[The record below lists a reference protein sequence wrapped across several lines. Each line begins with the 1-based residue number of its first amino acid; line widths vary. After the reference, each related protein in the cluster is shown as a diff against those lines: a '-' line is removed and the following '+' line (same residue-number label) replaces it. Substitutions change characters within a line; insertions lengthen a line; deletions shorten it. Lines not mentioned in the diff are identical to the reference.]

1 MKNYGNSF
9 VGGREAIDAG
19 KVPVWLSVD
28 EQFPAGCTFSASD
41 KGKTYPIGTAVYVGA
56 MGEVARTYNESSTL
70 TEGQTVTGLLLED
83 VVVGENGATGTIV
96 TKGQIL
102 ASRAAKLSAS
112 VEGALANRITFVKE
126 A

>member
-9 VGGREAIDAG
+9 VGGREAVDAG

-28 EQFPAGCTFSASD
+28 EQFPAGCTFPASS
-41 KGKTYPIGTAVYVGA
+41 KGTTYPIGTAVYVA
-56 MGEVARTYNESSTL
+56 SMGGQATVYTSSTAL
-70 TEGQTVTGLLLED
+70 SDGQTVTGLLLED
-83 VVVGENGATGTIV
+83 VTVGDNGATGAIV

-102 ASRAAKLSAS
+102 ASRAAGLSAS
-112 VEGALANRITFVKE
+112 VKAALANRISFVEE

>member
-9 VGGREAIDAG
+9 NGGRESLDGG

-28 EQFPAGCTFSASD
+28 EQFPAGCTFEASD
-41 KGKTYPIGTAVYVGA
+41 KGKVYPIGTAVYVSS
-56 MGEVARTYNESSTL
+56 MGGKATVYESSTTL
-70 TEGQTVTGLLLED
+70 SEGQSVTGLLLEE
-83 VVVGENGATGTIV
+83 VVVGANGGSGTIV

-112 VEGALANRITFVKE
+112 VKAALANRITFVEE

>member
-28 EQFPAGCTFSASD
+28 EQFPGGCTFPASD
-41 KGKTYPIGTAVYVGA
+41 KGKTYPIGTAVYVSEMGA
-56 MGEVARTYNESSTL
+56 QARVYTGDMALSD
-70 TEGQTVTGLLLED
+70 GQTVTGLLLED
-83 VVVGENGATGTIV
+83 VVVGENGATGAIV

>member
-9 VGGREAIDAG
+9 VGGRESAYSG

-28 EQFPAGCTFSASD
+28 EQFPAGCTFEATEA
-41 KGKTYPIGTAVYVGA
+41 GKTYPIGTAVYVSS
-56 MGEVARTYNESSTL
+56 MGGKATVYTDSTAL
-70 TEGQTVTGLLLED
+70 TDGQVVTGLLLED
-83 VVVGENGATGTIV
+83 VVVGANGGTGTIV

-102 ASRAAKLSAS
+102 ASRAAKLSAT
-112 VEGALANRITFVKE
+112 VKAALANRITFVKE

>member
-9 VGGREAIDAG
+9 NGGRESLDGG

-28 EQFPAGCTFSASD
+28 EQFPAGCTFEASD
-41 KGKTYPIGTAVYVGA
+41 NGKVYPIGTAVYVSS
-56 MGEVARTYNESSTL
+56 MGGKATVYESSTTL
-70 TEGQTVTGLLLED
+70 GEGQSVTGLLLEE
-83 VVVGENGATGTIV
+83 VVVGANGGSGTIV

-112 VEGALANRITFVKE
+112 VKAALANRITFVEE

>member
-28 EQFPAGCTFSASD
+28 EQFPAGCTFPASLA
-41 KGKTYPIGTAVYVGA
+41 GTTYPIGTAIYVASMGGEATVY
-56 MGEVARTYNESSTL
+56 TSSTAL
-70 TEGQTVTGLLLED
+70 AEGQTVTGLLLED
-83 VVVGENGATGTIV
+83 VTVGANGGSGTIV

-102 ASRAAKLSAS
+102 ASRAASLSAS
-112 VEGALANRITFVKE
+112 VKAALANRITFVEE

>member
-1 MKNYGNSF
+1 MKNYENTF
-9 VGGREAIDAG
+9 NGGRESLDGG

-28 EQFPAGCTFSASD
+28 EQFPAGCTFEASD
-41 KGKTYPIGTAVYVGA
+41 KGKVYPIGTAVYVSS
-56 MGEVARTYNESSTL
+56 MGGKATVYEDSTVLNESQS
-70 TEGQTVTGLLLED
+70 VTGLLLEE
-83 VVVGENGATGTIV
+83 VVVGANGGSGTIV

-112 VEGALANRITFVKE
+112 VKAALANRITFVEE

>member
-28 EQFPAGCTFSASD
+28 EQFPAGCTFPASAN
-41 KGKTYPIGTAVYVGA
+41 GTTYPIGTAVYVA
-56 MGEVARTYNESSTL
+56 TMGGQATVYTDETVL
-70 TEGQTVTGLLLED
+70 EGSQTVTGLLLED
-83 VVVGENGATGTIV
+83 VVVGANGATGTIV

-102 ASRAAKLSAS
+102 ASRAASLSAS
-112 VEGALANRITFVKE
+112 VEAALANRITFVKE

>member
-19 KVPVWLSVD
+19 KVPVWNSVD
-28 EQFPAGCTFSASD
+28 ELFPAGCTFPASA
-41 KGKTYPIGTAVYVGA
+41 KGTVYPVGTAVYVA
-56 MGEVARTYNESSTL
+56 SMGGVATVYASSTAL
-70 TEGQTVTGLLLED
+70 SDGQTVTGLLLED

-102 ASRAAKLSAS
+102 ASRAAELSAS
-112 VEGALANRITFVKE
+112 VKAALANRITFVEE

>member
-1 MKNYGNSF
+1 MKHYGNSF

-28 EQFPAGCTFSASD
+28 EQFPAGCTFPASD
-41 KGKTYPIGTAVYVGA
+41 KGKTYPIGTAVYVA
-56 MGEVARTYNESSTL
+56 TMGGQATVYTESSTL
-70 TEGQTVTGLLLED
+70 TDGATVTGLLLED

-112 VEGALANRITFVKE
+112 VSAALANRITFVKE

>member
-9 VGGREAIDAG
+9 NGGRESLDGG

-28 EQFPAGCTFSASD
+28 EQFPAGCTFEASD
-41 KGKTYPIGTAVYVGA
+41 KGKVYPIGTAVYVSS
-56 MGEVARTYNESSTL
+56 MGGKATVYDSSTTL
-70 TEGQTVTGLLLED
+70 NEGQSVTGLLLEE
-83 VVVGENGATGTIV
+83 VVVGANGGSGTIV

-112 VEGALANRITFVKE
+112 VKAALANRITFVEE

>member
-1 MKNYGNSF
+1 M
-9 VGGREAIDAG
+9 GGQAT
-19 KVPVWLSVD
+19 V
-28 EQFPAGCTFSASD
+28 
-41 KGKTYPIGTAVYVGA
+41 
-56 MGEVARTYNESSTL
+56 YNESSAL
-70 TEGQTVTGLLLED
+70 SDSQTVTGLLLED

-112 VEGALANRITFVKE
+112 VSTALANRITFVKE

>member
-1 MKNYGNSF
+1 M
-9 VGGREAIDAG
+9 GGQA
-19 KVPVWLSVD
+19 
-28 EQFPAGCTFSASD
+28 T
-41 KGKTYPIGTAVYVGA
+41 VY
-56 MGEVARTYNESSTL
+56 TESSTL
-70 TEGQTVTGLLLED
+70 SDGQTVTGLLLEE

>member
-9 VGGREAIDAG
+9 VGGREAVDAG

-28 EQFPAGCTFSASD
+28 EQFPAGCTFEASD
-41 KGKTYPIGTAVYVGA
+41 AGKTYPIGTAVYVSS
-56 MGEVARTYNESSTL
+56 MGGKATVYADSATL
-70 TEGQTVTGLLLED
+70 AEGQTVTGLLREE
-83 VVVGENGATGTIV
+83 VVVGANGGTGTIV

-102 ASRAAKLSAS
+102 ASRAAKLSDS
-112 VEGALANRITFVKE
+112 VKAALANRITFVEE

>member
-9 VGGREAIDAG
+9 VGGRESAYSG

-28 EQFPAGCTFSASD
+28 EQFPAGCTFEATEA
-41 KGKTYPIGTAVYVGA
+41 GKTYPIGTAVYVSS
-56 MGEVARTYNESSTL
+56 MGGKATVYTDSSVL
-70 TEGQTVTGLLLED
+70 SDGQVVTGLLLED
-83 VVVGENGATGTIV
+83 VVVGANGGTGTIV

-102 ASRAAKLSAS
+102 ASRAAKLSETVKA
-112 VEGALANRITFVKE
+112 ALANRITFVEE

>member
-1 MKNYGNSF
+1 MKNYGNYF
-9 VGGREAIDAG
+9 NGGRESLDGG

-28 EQFPAGCTFSASD
+28 EQFPAGCTFEASD
-41 KGKTYPIGTAVYVGA
+41 KGKVYPIGTAVYVSS
-56 MGEVARTYNESSTL
+56 MGGKATVYEDSTVLNESQS
-70 TEGQTVTGLLLED
+70 VTGLLLEE
-83 VVVGENGATGTIV
+83 VVVGANGGSGTIV

-112 VEGALANRITFVKE
+112 VKAALANRITFVEE

>member
-1 MKNYGNSF
+1 
-9 VGGREAIDAG
+9 
-19 KVPVWLSVD
+19 
-28 EQFPAGCTFSASD
+28 
-41 KGKTYPIGTAVYVGA
+41 
-56 MGEVARTYNESSTL
+56 
-70 TEGQTVTGLLLED
+70 LLLED

-112 VEGALANRITFVKE
+112 VSTALANRITFVKE

>member
-9 VGGREAIDAG
+9 NGGRESLDGG

-28 EQFPAGCTFSASD
+28 EQFPAGCTFEASD
-41 KGKTYPIGTAVYVGA
+41 MGKVYPIGTAVYVSS
-56 MGEVARTYNESSTL
+56 MGGKATVYEDSTVL
-70 TEGQTVTGLLLED
+70 NEGQSVTGLLLEE
-83 VVVGENGATGTIV
+83 VVVGANGGSGTIV

-112 VEGALANRITFVKE
+112 VKAALANRITFVEE

>member
-28 EQFPAGCTFSASD
+28 EQFPAGCTFPASSA
-41 KGKTYPIGTAVYVGA
+41 GATYPIGTAVYVA
-56 MGEVARTYNESSTL
+56 TMGGQATVYTDETVL
-70 TEGQTVTGLLLED
+70 EGTQTVTGLLLED
-83 VVVGENGATGTIV
+83 VTVGANGGSGTIV

-102 ASRAAKLSAS
+102 ASRAASLSAS
-112 VEGALANRITFVKE
+112 VKAALANRITFVEE

>member
-9 VGGREAIDAG
+9 NGGRESLDGG

-28 EQFPAGCTFSASD
+28 EQFPAGCTFEASD
-41 KGKTYPIGTAVYVGA
+41 SGKVYPIGTAVYVSS
-56 MGEVARTYNESSTL
+56 MGGKATVYESSTTL
-70 TEGQTVTGLLLED
+70 GEGQSVTGLLLED
-83 VVVGENGATGTIV
+83 VVVGANGGSGTIV

-112 VEGALANRITFVKE
+112 VKAALANRITFVEE